1 MFIFSLPNSFFL
13 DYMSLRLNIKYST
26 ITYANVH
33 VYMFFPIT
41 GTWPKC
47 CHKNFKYS
55 ADLKNHIIKTSHY
68 QGLKI
73 LNLQATHV

>member
-1 MFIFSLPNSFFL
+1 MQLCMYICFSQLL
-13 DYMSLRLNIKYST
+13 
-26 ITYANVH
+26 VH
-33 VYMFFPIT
+33 DQSVVIRISI
-41 GTWPKC
+41 
-47 CHKNFKYS
+47 KYS